1 VSRPDGE
8 AAVFVADEGSASVT
22 VWNLTERTD
31 YAWVAEVD
39 GWQSTGAFTTG
50 ALPGRAA
57 VRLEDVEGEP
67 TWDHLALPVSCGVP
81 AHVGLMSASGDLVWY
96 QEITADS
103 ELGSLLFTE
112 GFRFT
117 EEHTMLVVVGR
128 QAIREFDLT
137 GEVVFEAFLGGAYDT
152 PIHHDVHR
160 AGEWTYVLNASVQE
174 EEGVAYIM
182 DGLYVHDRSGDI
194 VANWSLGDH
203 VVPSGPGLQGGF
215 WASFFGSSVD
225 FSHANG
231 VWLSGDELVLS
242 FRALS
247 TVIGIAGDPLDPDFG
262 AIRWVLDGDGDQRLG
277 SDLALSSSVTSKV
290 GFQDQ
295 HSPSTVE
302 AGSLVL
308 FDNRAAGEGPSR
320 AIRLSMDP
328 GAGTAEITDAWD
340 LDSHCAVQGSAYE
353 LPNGHVVATCAVN
366 GTVVEFA
373 PGKTEPVWS
382 GRVVCQQDGILP
394 GLLVRAQPVDLSGV
408 GLRRR

>member
-1 VSRPDGE
+1 MRRTLLGLLGVSLGCGVETGRSGPVVRCAPQADNVLRVDCSVHPPSHGLRVAVSRPDGE

-137 GEVVFEAFLGGAYDT
+137 GEVVFE
-152 PIHHDVHR
+152 
-160 AGEWTYVLNASVQE
+160 
-174 EEGVAYIM
+174 EG
-182 DGLYVHDRSGDI
+182 R
-194 VANWSLGDH
+194 
-203 VVPSGPGLQGGF
+203 PSGALPGRLLRR
-215 WASFFGSSVD
+215 AVD
-225 FSHANG
+225 RG
-231 VWLSGDELVLS
+231 TG
-242 FRALS
+242 
-247 TVIGIAGDPLDPDFG
+247 TVI
-262 AIRWVLDGDGDQRLG
+262 
-277 SDLALSSSVTSKV
+277 
-290 GFQDQ
+290 
-295 HSPSTVE
+295 
-302 AGSLVL
+302 
-308 FDNRAAGEGPSR
+308 RA
-320 AIRLSMDP
+320 
-328 GAGTAEITDAWD
+328 
-340 LDSHCAVQGSAYE
+340 
-353 LPNGHVVATCAVN
+353 
-366 GTVVEFA
+366 
-373 PGKTEPVWS
+373 
-382 GRVVCQQDGILP
+382 
-394 GLLVRAQPVDLSGV
+394 
-408 GLRRR
+408 